1 MPSFT
6 SVLRPV
12 ASTRRSF
19 WISSIVPMMSESS
32 AAMARQSADSAPK
45 AKGVM
50 CEAALRLT
58 FEYSSEPSKDWAVSR
73 VVKRGFSRA
82 DKVLRAEEVV
92 VTRFRNKP
100 SEPDRGGDQ

>member
-1 MPSFT
+1 MPATIRSRTGRGSWLASARGAEFDGRVT
-6 SVLRPV
+6 SDPRARLLD
-12 ASTRRSF
+12 AIRSQLQDKF
-19 WISSIVPMMSESS
+19 GSKG
-32 AAMARQSADSAPK
+32 ARVVEDN
-45 AKGVM
+45 M
-50 CEAALRLT
+50 
-58 FEYSSEPSKDWAVSR
+58 R